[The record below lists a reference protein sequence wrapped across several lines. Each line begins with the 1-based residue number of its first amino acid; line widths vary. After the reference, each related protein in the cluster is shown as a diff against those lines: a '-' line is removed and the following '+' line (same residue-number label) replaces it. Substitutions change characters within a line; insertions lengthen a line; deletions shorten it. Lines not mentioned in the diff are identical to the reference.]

1 MPDPA
6 TSSAVLRVVVT
17 TALGALPLAGASV
30 TVSTAADQPGE
41 RTLLYSVRTDQ
52 NGMTPPMELSTP
64 PLSNSMTPDS
74 GTPNSLYT
82 EEVAKEGYTPLTA
95 LHIPMLPGIPA
106 VLPVALTPLEENQPS
121 SQTDLTATGD
131 PQVLNH
137 SETGGEE

>member
-17 TALGALPLAGASV
+17 TALGALPLADASV
-30 TVSTAADQPGE
+30 TVSTAANQAGE

-64 PLSNSMTPDS
+64 PSNSMAPDS
-74 GTPNSLYT
+74 GTPFSLYT
-82 EEVAKEGYTPLTA
+82 VEVAKEGYTPLTA
-95 LHIPMLPGIPA
+95 LHIAMFPGIPA

-131 PQVLNH
+131 PQVLYH
-137 SETGGEE
+137 SEPDGEE